1 MRAEHKA
8 FDLNKRISICELIK
22 IDESYS
28 SVTKERDEFKLQ
40 AQIKNIN

>member
-1 MRAEHKA
+1 MRAEHKV
-8 FDLNKRISICELIK
+8 FNLDKKISICELIK
-22 IDESYS
+22 LDESYN